1 MEYFSDVKLVR
12 KCLVE
17 FSCFMIIVLQVY
29 EVKPINSGFCYLDS
43 HLTGLLNHCCRWM
56 FRPREMTWVIILADK
71 MFYAIDIIILSS

>member
-1 MEYFSDVKLVR
+1 M
-12 KCLVE
+12 
-17 FSCFMIIVLQVY
+17 M
-29 EVKPINSGFCYLDS
+29 VKPINSGFCYLDS